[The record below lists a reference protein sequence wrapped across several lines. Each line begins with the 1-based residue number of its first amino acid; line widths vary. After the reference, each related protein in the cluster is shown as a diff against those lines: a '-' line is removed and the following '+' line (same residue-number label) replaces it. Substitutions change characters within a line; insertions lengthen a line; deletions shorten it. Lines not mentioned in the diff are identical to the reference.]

1 MGTSAALFVGIDVS
15 KQQLD
20 VAVRPSGEQWTVPHD
35 EGGIRDLVT
44 RLQALAPTLIVLEA
58 TGGLEVALASALA
71 TAPLPVAVV
80 NPRQVRDFARATG
93 LLAKTDR
100 LDAQCLAQ
108 FAEAVSPPC
117 YSLEL
122 GEAHSPDRP
131 VMDGEYGEGS
141 RLGARGGDQ

>member
-1 MGTSAALFVGIDVS
+1 MRTSAALFVGIDVS

-44 RLQALAPTLIVLEA
+44 RLQALAPMLIVLEA

-80 NPRQVRDFARATG
+80 NPR
-93 LLAKTDR
+93 
-100 LDAQCLAQ
+100 
-108 FAEAVSPPC
+108 
-117 YSLEL
+117 
-122 GEAHSPDRP
+122 
-131 VMDGEYGEGS
+131 
-141 RLGARGGDQ
+141 